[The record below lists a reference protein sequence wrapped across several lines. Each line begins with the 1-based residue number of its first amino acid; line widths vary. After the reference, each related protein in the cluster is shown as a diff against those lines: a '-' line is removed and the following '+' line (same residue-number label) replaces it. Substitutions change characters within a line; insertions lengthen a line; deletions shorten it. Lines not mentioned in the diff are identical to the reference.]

1 MRGKHCEFVRLKTGT
16 SAIVCGVPDKCDHD
30 SEGIF
35 YYLFADKK
43 TGERVR
49 IDAEDVNEHFPRGKT
64 MLGASASCSRCG
76 ALAIDYTDKN
86 LI

>member
-1 MRGKHCEFVRLKTGT
+1 MSGKHCEFVKLKTGT

-30 SEGIF
+30 SGIF
-35 YYLFADKK
+35 YYLFVDRK
-43 TGERVR
+43 TGEEVW
-49 IDAEDVNEHFPRGKT
+49 ISAENVNEHFPRWKT